1 MNKHSFE
8 ADDLKRLMKI
18 GSELKKLDVEID
30 GEVHQL
36 IKELGTKI
44 QQIEECEAKLS
55 ERCKKLKAATDS
67 ILTNIQ
73 PLNQKIDQFE
83 TRLTQVEE
91 MVTMLTQNMVVDK
104 GVAS

>member
-1 MNKHSFE
+1 MHKFDD
-8 ADDLKRLMKI
+8 ADIERLLQI

-30 GEVHQL
+30 DEVHKL

-44 QQIEECEAKLS
+44 QQIEECEAKIA
-55 ERCKKLKAATDS
+55 ERCKKLKAVTDS

-73 PLNQKIDQFE
+73 PLNTKIDEFE
-83 TRLTQVEE
+83 TRLTQVEAV
-91 MVTMLTQNMVVDK
+91 VTLLSQGVVVEE